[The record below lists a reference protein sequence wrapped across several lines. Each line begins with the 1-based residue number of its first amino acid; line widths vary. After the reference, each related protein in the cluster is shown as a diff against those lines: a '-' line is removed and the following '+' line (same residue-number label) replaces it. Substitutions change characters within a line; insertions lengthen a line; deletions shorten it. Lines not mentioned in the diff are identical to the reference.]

1 MMRRDSLE
9 SIRSASIGLFR
20 VTPLIIKYFKIYFN
34 ISRFAI
40 YKEGGKQQ
48 EMRERQRGTSGRERV
63 CDSVTPSVNTSLR
76 VRYTR
81 KYL

>member
-20 VTPLIIKYFKIYFN
+20 VTPLIIKYYKIYFY

-40 YKEGGKQQ
+40 YKGRRQATGV
-48 EMRERQRGTSGRERV
+48 RERHKWEGE
-63 CDSVTPSVNTSLR
+63 SV
-76 VRYTR
+76 
-81 KYL
+81 